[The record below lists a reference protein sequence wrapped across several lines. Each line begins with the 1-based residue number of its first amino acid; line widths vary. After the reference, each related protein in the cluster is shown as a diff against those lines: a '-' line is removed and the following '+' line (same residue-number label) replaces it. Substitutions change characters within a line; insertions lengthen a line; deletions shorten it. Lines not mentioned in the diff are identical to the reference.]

1 MNLRSRRQF
10 RTLSRQYTT
19 LFVVAAVGLGAVG
32 SAVAQ
37 RAASITI
44 TVKGGQFQPHEIRA
58 GAGGSLTLRVLNLD
72 SSPVEFS
79 CRALRASVLV
89 SPNTSEIVAV
99 IATQPGRYTFTDAA
113 RSANQGVLI
122 LK

>member
-1 MNLRSRRQF
+1 LA
-10 RTLSRQYTT
+10 LE
-19 LFVVAAVGLGAVG
+19 LPIHKPLLKILVLVLIAVAVVGAVG

-44 TVKGGQFQPHEIRA
+44 IVKGGQFQPPEIRA
-58 GAGGSLTLRVLNLD
+58 RAGGSLTLRVLNLD

-89 SPNTSEIVAV
+89 SPNTSEIAEV
-99 IATQPGRYTFTDAA
+99 IASQPGRYTFTDAA